1 MNIDYAET
9 ANKIRQ
15 FGGKVH
21 PRQRGSDAE
30 KKALL
35 LRKCNNLGIAPVYP
49 GQF

>member
-1 MNIDYAET
+1 MINFRET

-21 PRQRGSDAE
+21 PRLRGNAQE
-30 KKALL
+30 KEALL
-35 LRKCNNLGIAPVYP
+35 RRKCDELGIAPVIE